1 LSILFRTKG
10 WLTLAQLLPAWASEL
25 ADGKKD
31 ADQISRMNCR
41 PHHSRARRRHRKSL
55 GRTKDLRESK
65 TPNELAGE
73 QEAGDAEERSHAL
86 RQVRLLAQSREA
98 ARLDPRARRY
108 AALGLIRASLPS
120 TTCTVS
126 EIFGATYG
134 DPQGFDYW
142 DAWLSE
148 PLPIHTFVELLSV
161 HRAAAEGAPRVLLSS
176 VPVPVLDAYQRQI
189 FEALRV
195 ASQSGETWF
204 RRIGE
209 PDIAVLPP
217 DTALSPVA
225 AQMSEGRY
233 FVLLPREAIAWMA
246 WSPNARH
253 LLPDVTRVLCGAGG
267 GSPRGHRTRETPQ
280 RGGRKSQPA
289 LERARG
295 AIRELYPKGVPDQA
309 TEPNVNLCRRVSA
322 KLNEAKLPN
331 VSDDTILRAAGRR
344 KERK

>member
-148 PLPIHTFVELLSV
+148 PLPIHTFI
-161 HRAAAEGAPRVLLSS
+161 P
-176 VPVPVLDAYQRQI
+176 
-189 FEALRV
+189 
-195 ASQSGETWF
+195 
-204 RRIGE
+204 
-209 PDIAVLPP
+209 
-217 DTALSPVA
+217 
-225 AQMSEGRY
+225 
-233 FVLLPREAIAWMA
+233 
-246 WSPNARH
+246 
-253 LLPDVTRVLCGAGG
+253 
-267 GSPRGHRTRETPQ
+267 
-280 RGGRKSQPA
+280 
-289 LERARG
+289 
-295 AIRELYPKGVPDQA
+295 PDQA